1 VLDNQVYVVVNSLL
15 DTRYQ
20 RKTGIPRVEYE
31 VAKYL
36 VARGA
41 QAVAWQGR
49 RFISIDFDAFI
60 DLGDK
65 SQALDLD
72 AICDEPTVP
81 TTMPRLGFALARLLE
96 PVARRAPRWMRL
108 SSALDRLLAGDW
120 PKLSADERREFSQT
134 LGFSRNFERL
144 AHFLDALV
152 ARRGGGPRPVSLN
165 NKAEFRRDAVMVM
178 LGIWWSDR
186 PFRAVEELK
195 TSHGL
200 RFVSMIY
207 DLLPIRRPE
216 FFGSPPFS
224 ATFRKHIDHVIRLSD
239 AVCAISKSTAGDVT
253 AYAAETGVT
262 IRPVKPIPLCSDM
275 KQSTTPV
282 HSKRLRE
289 TGLQP
294 NGFVLFVSTV
304 NPRKNHWFAYQLWRR
319 AVETMGDQVPTL
331 VFAGQSDGGRGFRL
345 ISQDTMMWQRKL
357 LFIEGPMDGEV
368 AWLYENCAFTLFPS
382 WSEGWGL
389 PITESLA
396 YGKYCLAGDNSSQP
410 EAGQGLA
417 FHADVFDGAAW
428 LAELRRLITEPGY
441 REAANARVREGFVAR
456 SWNDVSADVH
466 DAVKAVVASPTIETA
481 RKSAGSADIRPSI
494 APA

>member
-1 VLDNQVYVVVNSLL
+1 MIDNQMYVVVNSLL

-41 QAVAWQGR
+41 QAVAWQR
-49 RFISIDFDAFI
+49 RQFISIDFDAFI
-60 DLGDK
+60 DRADK

-72 AICDEPTVP
+72 AICDEPTEP
-81 TTMPRLGFALARLLE
+81 TSMPRFGFALARLLE
-96 PVARRAPRWMRL
+96 PVARRTPRWMRL
-108 SSALDRLLAGDW
+108 SSVVHRLLAGDW
-120 PKLSADERREFSQT
+120 PKLTADERRQFSRT
-134 LGFSRNFERL
+134 LGFSRNFDRL

-152 ARRGGGPRPVSLN
+152 ARRGGGPRAVSLN
-165 NKAEFRRDAVMVM
+165 TKAEFRKDAVMVM
-178 LGIWWSDR
+178 LGIWWSNR

-216 FFGSPPFS
+216 FFDSPTFC

-239 AVCAISKSTAGDVT
+239 AICAISQSTARDVT
-253 AYAAETGVT
+253 AYAAEARVS
-262 IRPVKPIPLCSDM
+262 IRPVKPIPLCSEM

-294 NGFVLFVSTV
+294 NGFVLFVASV

-331 VFAGQSDGGRGFRL
+331 VFAGQLDGGEGLRL

-368 AWLYENCAFTLFPS
+368 AWLYANCAFTLFPS

-441 REAANARVREGFVAR
+441 LEAANARVRDGFVGR
-456 SWNDVSADVH
+456 SWNDVSADVYG
-466 DAVKAVVASPTIETA
+466 VVETVVASPTIETT
-481 RKSAGSADIRPSI
+481 RKSAGSAGILPSM
-494 APA
+494 APV

>member
-1 VLDNQVYVVVNSLL
+1 MYVVVNSLL

-41 QAVAWQGR
+41 KAVAWKGR
-49 RFISIDFDAFI
+49 QFISIDFEAFI
-60 DLGDK
+60 DRADK

-72 AICDEPTVP
+72 AICDEPTVA
-81 TTMPRLGFALARLLE
+81 TSMPRLGFALARLLE
-96 PVARRAPRWMRL
+96 PVARRTPRWMRL
-108 SSALDRLLAGDW
+108 SSAVHRLLARDW

-134 LGFSRNFERL
+134 LGFSRNYERL
-144 AHFLDALV
+144 ARFLDALV
-152 ARRGGGPRPVSLN
+152 ARRGGGSRDISLN
-165 NKAEFRRDAVMVM
+165 TKAEFRDDAVMIM
-178 LGIWWSDR
+178 LGIWWSNR

-200 RFVSMIY
+200 RFVSMVY

-216 FFGSPPFS
+216 FFGSPSFS
-224 ATFRKHIDHVIRLSD
+224 ATFKKHVDHVIRLSD
-239 AVCAISKSTAGDVT
+239 AICAISQSTARDVT
-253 AYAAETGVT
+253 AYAAEAGVA
-262 IRPVKPIPLCSDM
+262 IHPVKPIPLCSEM
-275 KQSTTPV
+275 KQSTPPV

-289 TGLQP
+289 TGLRP
-294 NGFVLFVSTV
+294 NGFALFVSTV

-331 VFAGQSDGGRGFRL
+331 VFAGQLDGGSGLGL
-345 ISQDTMMWQRKL
+345 IAQDAMMWQRKL

-368 AWLYENCAFTLFPS
+368 AWLYANCAFTLFPS

-389 PITESLA
+389 PITESLL

-417 FHADVFDGAAW
+417 FHADVLDGAAW

-441 REAANARVREGFVAR
+441 LETANARVRDGFVAR
-456 SWNDVSADVH
+456 TWNDVSADVY
-466 DAVKAVVASPTIETA
+466 DAIKTVVASPPIETA
-481 RKSAGSADIRPSI
+481 RKSPGGAEIRPSI
-494 APA
+494 ASA